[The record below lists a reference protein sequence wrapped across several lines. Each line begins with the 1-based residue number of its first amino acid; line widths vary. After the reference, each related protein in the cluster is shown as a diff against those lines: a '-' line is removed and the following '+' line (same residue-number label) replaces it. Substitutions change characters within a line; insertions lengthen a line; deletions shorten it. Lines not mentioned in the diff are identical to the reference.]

1 MGTEAKPVIQVK
13 NLYKVYRV
21 GDSHVRALDGVN
33 LEIYKGEFCSI
44 VGTSGSGK
52 STLGKAVMNMLPY
65 RDGDILFEDRSVAG
79 FATHDL
85 ARIGMAFMLQGG
97 QVFKSLSVQENLQLA
112 FRRQNDQSYI
122 TLLESIIPLFQDYG
136 NKLGS
141 KMADKLSGGQRQ
153 QLALAMALAI
163 KPRLL
168 ILDEPSAGLSPGA
181 VDDMYRILGCVRDKM
196 NISILLIEQN
206 INKAITFSDRCVLL
220 EQGRIAH
227 TITNPD
233 INKIECLMFKK

>member
-1 MGTEAKPVIQVK
+1 MKYI
-13 NLYKVYRV
+13 
-21 GDSHVRALDGVN
+21 
-33 LEIYKGEFCSI
+33 LEIRNLSGGYVPLINILQGVSLELVNGETVSI
-44 VGTSGSGK
+44 IGLNGSGK

-65 RDGDILFEDRSVAG
+65 RDGDILFEGRSVAG

-112 FRRQNDQSYI
+112 FRRQNDKSYV
-122 TLLESIIPLFQDYG
+122 TLLKSIIPLFQ
-136 NKLGS
+136 NSRNNLSS

-153 QLALAMALAI
+153 QLALTMALAI

-181 VDDMYRILGCVRDKM
+181 VDDMYRILGFVRDKM

-220 EQGRIAH
+220 EQGRIAQI
-227 TITNPD
+227 ITNP
-233 INKIECLMFKK
+233 NVNEIECLMFKK